1 MVNRSFSRLSKE
13 EKEAKLQ
20 AALRC
25 MTDNALTETE
35 LCAVSHAVRL
45 SCQYFIRVHRSYK
58 AFFSDLMYHAQRQTQ
73 FIIGSCPVSQRNI
86 EIMVRTAAKAGD
98 PITAVVNHTNG
109 KNGIYILIPEQ
120 RNKKEYYHDK

>member
-35 LCAVSHAVRL
+35 LRAVSHAVPLNR
-45 SCQYFIRVHRSYK
+45 QYFIHVHRS
-58 AFFSDLMYHAQRQTQ
+58 FETFSSDIMYPAQRHIQ
-73 FIIGSCPVSQRNI
+73 FVIGSHIAAQCDIGAVLQRS
-86 EIMVRTAAKAGD
+86 AKTGD
-98 PITAVVNHTNG
+98 PITAVVNHANG
-109 KNGIYILIPEQ
+109 KNGIYILIPKRQ
-120 RNKKEYYHDK
+120 NKEGTIP